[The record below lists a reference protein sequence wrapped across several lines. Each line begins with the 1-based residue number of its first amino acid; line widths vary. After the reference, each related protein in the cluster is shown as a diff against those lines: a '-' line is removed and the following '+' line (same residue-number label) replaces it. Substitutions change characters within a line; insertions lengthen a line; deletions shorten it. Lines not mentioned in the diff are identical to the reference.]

1 MIEYCSTKSKRVRSV
16 NLQKGGGRG
25 VEKKEKKIKR
35 KYLLLQYMGCCQNP
49 IPTLNP
55 SLKIFYLS
63 KNNKQK
69 PDIDFKKSEKQ
80 DGQLQGKGTNRTYQ
94 T

>member
-1 MIEYCSTKSKRVRSV
+1 
-16 NLQKGGGRG
+16 
-25 VEKKEKKIKR
+25 
-35 KYLLLQYMGCCQNP
+35 MGCCQNP
-49 IPTLNP
+49 IPALNP

-80 DGQLQGKGTNRTYQ
+80 EGQLQGKGNNRTYQ